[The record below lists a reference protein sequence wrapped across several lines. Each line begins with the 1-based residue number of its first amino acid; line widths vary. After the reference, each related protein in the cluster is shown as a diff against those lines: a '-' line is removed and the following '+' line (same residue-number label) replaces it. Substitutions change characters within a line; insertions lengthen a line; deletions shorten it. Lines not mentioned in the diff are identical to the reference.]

1 MPSSTSPGQVGL
13 MIFGVTYVHILIIL
27 DSRVFKDH
35 ILKGIIAQT
44 ITYLPVTSG
53 FFFFINS
60 QLSSSKEI
68 IMYEGAINQLLQ
80 HSAPSVILER
90 GIHIR
95 YRVWHR
101 IV

>member
-1 MPSSTSPGQVGL
+1 MFLSTQSFLVILQVAY
-13 MIFGVTYVHILIIL
+13 GV
-27 DSRVFKDH
+27 
-35 ILKGIIAQT
+35 
-44 ITYLPVTSG
+44 
-53 FFFFINS
+53 FFFVINS
-60 QLSSSKEI
+60 QLYSSKEI

-101 IV
+101 IVEVLTKYILSRLSDG